1 MYFQGTYCAKLIS
14 DMAALPNQQ
23 IIQFQTISHVA
34 LVSMTVSTLGI
45 MRDTDDSI
53 WKKDPSNIF
62 FADFLLQN
70 VKMAF
75 DHYHYHIWSCLDR
88 YNRFIIFSVGIFE
101 RERN

>member
-1 MYFQGTYCAKLIS
+1 MYFQGTYCATPIS
-14 DMAALPNQQ
+14 DMAVLPNQQ

-53 WKKDPSNIF
+53 WKTLVTFF

-70 VKMAF
+70 VKIAF

-88 YNRFIIFSVGIFE
+88 YNRFIILSVGIFE
-101 RERN
+101 REKN